1 MNKTLPGHLD
11 IDGIR
16 RDEHGKK
23 IIIDDLMK
31 INDNHNKSIKEISN
45 HNKNSKNINNEKKIS
60 NEDILKSRK
69 NKDKNKSK
77 IANHNRKKNSN
88 KKMNKGMF

>member
-31 INDNHNKSIKEISN
+31 INDNHNKSIKEMNN
-45 HNKNSKNINNEKKIS
+45 HNKNKNNEKKLS
-60 NEDILKSRK
+60 NEDILKYRK

-77 IANHNRKKNSN
+77 IANHDRKRNAN

>member
-1 MNKTLPGHLD
+1 MDKTLPGHLD

-16 RDEHGKK
+16 RDENGKK
-23 IIIDDLMK
+23 IIIDDLMLP
-31 INDNHNKSIKEISN
+31 NSNYDKSIKELKNNSN
-45 HNKNSKNINNEKKIS
+45 NKDTNNKNLSKQ
-60 NEDILKSRK
+60 DILKLRK

>member
-1 MNKTLPGHLD
+1 MDKTLPGHLD

-16 RDEHGKK
+16 RDENGKK
-23 IIIDDLMK
+23 IIIDDIMLPNNNYK
-31 INDNHNKSIKEISN
+31 
-45 HNKNSKNINNEKKIS
+45 KNINELKNNKKNFDIKNKNTLS
-60 NEDILKSRK
+60 KQDILKSRK

>member
-1 MNKTLPGHLD
+1 MDKTLPGHLD

-16 RDEHGKK
+16 RDENGKK
-23 IIIDDLMK
+23 IIIDDLMLP
-31 INDNHNKSIKEISN
+31 NSNYDKSIKELNNNSN
-45 HNKNSKNINNEKKIS
+45 NKNLSKQE
-60 NEDILKSRK
+60 ILKSRK

-88 KKMNKGMF
+88 KKMNKGML

>member
-23 IIIDDLMK
+23 IIIEDLMK
-31 INDNHNKSIKEISN
+31 INDNHNKSIKEINN
-45 HNKNSKNINNEKKIS
+45 HNKNNEKKLS
-60 NEDILKSRK
+60 NEDILKYRK

-77 IANHNRKKNSN
+77 IANHDRKRNAN